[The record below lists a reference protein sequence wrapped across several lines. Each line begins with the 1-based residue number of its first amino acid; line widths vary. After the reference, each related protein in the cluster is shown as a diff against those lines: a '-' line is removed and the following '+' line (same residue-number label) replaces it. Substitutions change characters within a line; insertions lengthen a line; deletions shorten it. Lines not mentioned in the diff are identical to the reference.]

1 MNPVE
6 INDLISSTLS
16 KLTGDFDSDL
26 KYLLNEMQKYK
37 DHENGLEITRAI
49 GRVIGDMIPDEQ
61 KEKFL
66 QLLDN
71 EQLKD
76 DTLLDQAGF
85 YIYKKEFNKAYSLLN
100 NYLTKFEESKWF
112 VDDELSE
119 YHYFRDQIEKLLY
132 ILICKPKKDVEMQLL
147 IMVKCIDC
155 WDMF

>member
-71 EQLKD
+71 E
-76 DTLLDQAGF
+76 
-85 YIYKKEFNKAYSLLN
+85 
-100 NYLTKFEESKWF
+100 
-112 VDDELSE
+112 
-119 YHYFRDQIEKLLY
+119 
-132 ILICKPKKDVEMQLL
+132 
-147 IMVKCIDC
+147 
-155 WDMF
+155 